1 MCGGNNNDKFLGNW
15 VDINKNRAVASMYN
29 QGITTYKKENGIW
42 KKTIISEI
50 GPQWYNY
57 TFSYQN
63 PRSYYYYGSSS
74 GNVYTGAKHR
84 NLKLTDK
91 AIFWGTSQ
99 RDDNKTNSGSLFRIP
114 FTADKNHLQLTFDEN
129 IQDNT
134 NVDKLD
140 FNLQYNYV
148 DTDIKDIKIESGL
161 VKIEP
166 KKYFYGNDIKQL
178 KLTYTKNVSSSKN
191 ITDAVGN
198 AVESFT
204 HDFDDIKPTHTTT
217 EIVTKNNIGIGNW
230 IEVTS
235 AIGSQKMWYSIASSV
250 DGTKLVAAIYGGYI
264 WRSSDS
270 GITWTQDTSVGGV
283 KNWYNITSS
292 IDGTKLVAVVY
303 GGSIWTSNDS
313 GITWNEDTSI
323 GSTKNWE
330 AVDMSSDGTIVA
342 AVHYG
347 GNIWISNNSG
357 KTWNEDTSVGS
368 NHLWEDVTVSGDG
381 TKMAAVIMNGDIW
394 TSSNSGV
401 ISLKIH
407 LLDQRKDGEVLLHQ

>member
-1 MCGGNNNDKFLGNW
+1 MLYYRQNLVILGENRIFIDNNFNVL
-15 VDINKNRAVASMYN
+15 
-29 QGITTYKKENGIW
+29 
-42 KKTIISEI
+42 ISENDNNRI
-50 GPQWYNY
+50 LKIPSTG
-57 TFSYQN
+57 
-63 PRSYYYYGSSS
+63 GS
-74 GNVYTGAKHR
+74 R
-84 NLKLTDK
+84 N
-91 AIFWGTSQ
+91 IM
-99 RDDNKTNSGSLFRIP
+99 
-114 FTADKNHLQLTFDEN
+114 
-129 IQDNT
+129 
-134 NVDKLD
+134 D
-140 FNLQYNYV
+140 F
-148 DTDIKDIKIESGL
+148 
-161 VKIEP
+161 
-166 KKYFYGNDIKQL
+166 
-178 KLTYTKNVSSSKN
+178 
-191 ITDAVGN
+191 AGN

-235 AIGSQKMWYSIASSV
+235 AIGSQKMWYSIASSL
-250 DGTKLVAAIYGGYI
+250 DGKKLVAAIYGGYI

-283 KNWYNITSS
+283 KNWHNITSS
-292 IDGTKLVAVVY
+292 IDGTKLVAVVI
-303 GGSIWTSNDS
+303 GGNIWTSNNS

-323 GSTKNWE
+323 GSTKDWE

-342 AVHYG
+342 AAHYG

-401 ISLKIH
+401 TWTQNTSVGST
-407 LLDQRKDGEVLLHQ
+407 KDGEVLLHQ